1 MHMKIARKFAQ
12 AVPLALVSLVASTA
26 MATQTVTPYTAATG
40 GSAITAAT
48 VPAGTVFTFFGRYE
62 VLAGSTGNE
71 SGLGLKVKYDLT
83 KFSNV
88 AVDQVYTKC
97 MIAAPD
103 KQETVP
109 ATSQI
114 VFGWI
119 DTSIRRTATV
129 PNGVVGWPATA
140 DPAAPG
146 AADGCL
152 NPGSIVVDQAGV
164 APPVSLFRVQMTTLP
179 GFTSGTTTVNLVS
192 DGNYSYAGTTPG
204 FTDKSIVLTGAAAP
218 TIALNSVVSRKTHG
232 AAGPFDL
239 PLPNY
244 ATAITGAI
252 DVEPRQIGA
261 GHQIVFQFNSPP
273 TSAGAVSIQNSSNA
287 TIAGASGVTSFA
299 GNEMTVTITGLTD
312 NQRVQLAVP
321 GVNGVLAV
329 GANLGFLVGDVNN
342 SRGVTSGDITVVR
355 AASGQTT
362 TAANYKSD
370 LNASGG
376 ITSGDITIVRGRS
389 GTSLIP

>member
-12 AVPLALVSLVASTA
+12 AVSLAVVSLAASTA

-40 GSAITAAT
+40 GAAITAAT
-48 VPAGTVFTFFGRYE
+48 VPAGSVFTFFGRYE

-71 SGLGLKVKYDLT
+71 SGLGLKVKYDKT
-83 KFSNV
+83 KFSTV
-88 AVDQVYTKC
+88 TVDQVYTKC

-164 APPVSLFRVQMTTLP
+164 APPLSLFRVQMTTLP
-179 GFTSGTTTVNLVS
+179 GFTSGTTTVNLNS

-218 TIALNSVVSRKTHG
+218 ACNL
-232 AAGPFDL
+232 
-239 PLPNY
+239 
-244 ATAITGAI
+244 
-252 DVEPRQIGA
+252 DVDANG
-261 GHQIVFQFNSPP
+261 
-273 TSAGAVSIQNSSNA
+273 
-287 TIAGASGVTSFA
+287 GVTAFRD
-299 GNEMTVTITGLTD
+299 GILIMRYMLGLT
-312 NQRVQLAVP
+312 
-321 GVNGVLAV
+321 
-329 GANLGFLVGDVNN
+329 
-342 SRGVTSGDITVVR
+342 
-355 AASGQTT
+355 
-362 TAANYKSD
+362 
-370 LNASGG
+370 
-376 ITSGDITIVRGRS
+376 
-389 GTSLIP
+389 GTSLIAGMSPAPNATTVQNNIAAILPALDVNGNTPAAQTAFVDGILLVRMMLGLNGTALTSGVNLTGSARTTSAQLVGYVNTTCGTSFTP